1 MTAPHASLIVD
12 GYLARL
18 ESELIPVPADRRQE
32 LLADVR
38 EHLAE
43 ARAVLA
49 EETDADLL
57 NFLDRFGDPAE
68 LARAAMD
75 APAEPAVA
83 LPPAY
88 PTTGWG
94 WIEVAAILLLIL
106 VWPAGAILVWLS
118 RFWRTRDK
126 LIATILGAVPFSLG
140 FPLSAPLVGSVLGP
154 LVQRLGSAAPLY
166 VMSLG
171 FLNVVAA
178 IYLAVQIS
186 RSGQRPWRWAG
197 PLARG

>member
-18 ESELIPVPADRRQE
+18 EAELTPLPADRRQE
-32 LLADVR
+32 LLADVK

-43 ARAVLA
+43 ARAVLGQ
-49 EETDADLL
+49 ETDADLL
-57 NFLDRFGDPAE
+57 NLLDRFGDPAE

-88 PTTGWG
+88 LTEGWG

-126 LIATILGAVPFSLG
+126 LIATIMGAVPFSLG
-140 FPLSAPLVGSVLGP
+140 FPLTAPLVGSVLGP
-154 LVQRLGSAAPLY
+154 LVQRLGSPAPLF

-171 FLNVVAA
+171 FLNLVAA
-178 IYLAVQIS
+178 IYLAVQVW
-186 RSGQRPWRWAG
+186 RSGQQPRRWTG
-197 PLARG
+197 PFARG

>member
-1 MTAPHASLIVD
+1 MTAPHASLIVE

-18 ESELIPVPADRRQE
+18 EAELTPLPRDRRQE
-32 LLADVR
+32 LLADVK
-38 EHLAE
+38 EHLAD
-43 ARAVLA
+43 ARAALE

-57 NFLDRFGDPAE
+57 NLLDRFGEPAE

-83 LPPAY
+83 LRPAY
-88 PTTGWG
+88 PMTGWG

-140 FPLSAPLVGSVLGP
+140 FPLTAPLVGSVLGP
-154 LVQRLGSAAPLY
+154 LVQRLGSPAPLF

-171 FLNVVAA
+171 LLNLVAA
-178 IYLAVQIS
+178 IYLAVQVW
-186 RSGQRPWRWAG
+186 RSGQQPWRWAG
-197 PLARG
+197 PFARG